1 MQNKLITQ
9 IGKWIILAVILSSI
23 SPGCLVKSGPAPPP
37 ITTLNL
43 VQANIVTTGGSASSA
58 SPSSNSNFG
67 KCDGE
72 NFKDNTDF
80 AILFNGDKAADTG
93 NCICGR

>member
-1 MQNKLITQ
+1 MQNKLITK

-23 SPGCLVKSGPAPPP
+23 SPGCLVKSGPAPSP

-43 VQANIVTTGGSASSA
+43 VQANIVTTGGSA